1 MTRWALAGRSTAAA
15 AAAAAAAA
23 SRVQLCDVRTNTYTL
38 ILLPLPLPVWSYV
51 VVVVDVDGGGLC
63 PVVVDGSSGGGIQL
77 PSASISGAISLFYGR
92 LCVDILSFS

>member
-1 MTRWALAGRSTAAA
+1 MTRWALAGRST
-15 AAAAAAAA
+15 AAAA

-38 ILLPLPLPVWSYV
+38 ILLPLPLPVWSYVV

>member
-1 MTRWALAGRSTAAA
+1 MTRWALAGRST
-15 AAAAAAAA
+15 AAAAAAA

-38 ILLPLPLPVWSYV
+38 ILLPLPLSVWSYVVVV

>member
-1 MTRWALAGRSTAAA
+1 MTRWALAGRST
-15 AAAAAAAA
+15 AAAAAAA

-38 ILLPLPLPVWSYV
+38 ILLPLPLPVWSYVVV